1 MTNAKTKQ
9 HPTALQQGQPPR
21 ERGLGYALL
30 GGLAITLVAMII
42 GGAAFA
48 WILTSSSGRSAPEL
62 LPADTQLHLA
72 LRPNVGGV
80 VEVPQLRQILR
91 DELGIL
97 EPEALQP
104 GVFNLAAV
112 PLSSDN
118 LGIWLGSELGV
129 SVRGVT
135 AAALAGPDPA
145 AALLREGEVIFF
157 FDSKNDPQAEAFLE
171 QHREARVARGETISA
186 EQHGPFT
193 IYAQQEGP
201 PGPLTAFALIEHYVV
216 FSNSRPALEALADA
230 AVQDDLSA
238 TLARSPTF
246 AQTRPGRYS
255 DGSADAE
262 AARAA
267 LSALLLELG
276 AQP

>member
-1 MTNAKTKQ
+1 MTNQ
-9 HPTALQQGQPPR
+9 HPITLQQGQPPR

-72 LRPNVGGV
+72 LRPNIGGV

-97 EPEALQP
+97 EPDALQP

-129 SVRGVT
+129 SVRGVS
-135 AAALAGPDPA
+135 AEALAGPDPA
-145 AALLREGEVIFF
+145 AALLREGELIFF

-171 QHREARVARGETISA
+171 QHRAAREARGESFSA
-186 EQHGPFT
+186 EQRGAFI
-193 IYAQQEGP
+193 IYAQQDGP
-201 PGPLTAFALIEHYVV
+201 PSPLAAFALIEHYVV
-216 FSNSRPALEALADA
+216 FSNSRPALEALAA
-230 AVQDDLSA
+230 ATTQDSLGA
-238 TLARSPTF
+238 TLAARPGF

-267 LSALLLELG
+267 LRALLLEVG
-276 AQP
+276 TP